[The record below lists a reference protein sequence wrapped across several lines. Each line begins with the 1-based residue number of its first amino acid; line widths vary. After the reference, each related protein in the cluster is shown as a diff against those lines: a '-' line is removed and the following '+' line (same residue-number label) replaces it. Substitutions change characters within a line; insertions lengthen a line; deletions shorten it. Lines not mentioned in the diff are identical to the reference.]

1 MPLADVTR
9 HPFFAPVLRLM
20 PAVRTAGS
28 RPLAD
33 LPVLLPPPARRGRRV
48 ADAMDFVKRRP
59 TMTALSALLAIL
71 LVFAA
76 FPAIDL
82 AVARL
87 FFDSSHGFTVTGAP
101 PFWRN
106 VGRGL
111 EIFIAIAIG
120 LPFVARLLWP
130 DRPML
135 VRPHKPVFL
144 YLVLAI
150 GPGLL
155 INGLLKT
162 FSARPRPR
170 HLFEFGGEEVFARVG
185 DLSGTCHSN
194 CSFASGEAASAFW
207 LIALV
212 FVVPRAWRLP
222 VFLATFGLLLIVSW
236 TRLAMGG
243 HFLSDVLVAW
253 LVTFLVMI
261 VLRLPVLYR
270 FQPEIDRG
278 VTAALTILGRRLRA
292 AGRFVFSTRA

>member
-1 MPLADVTR
+1 MPLADVVR
-9 HPFFAPVLRLM
+9 HPFLVPILRLM
-20 PAVRTAGS
+20 PAARTAEPG
-28 RPLAD
+28 RFAD
-33 LPVLLPPPARRGRRV
+33 LPVRLPPSSRLNRPVAR
-48 ADAMDFVKRRP
+48 AMNLVVTRP
-59 TMTALSALLAIL
+59 TMTALTALLAIL

-87 FFDSSHGFTVTGAP
+87 FFDPAGGFTVTGAP

-111 EIFIAIAIG
+111 EIFIGIAIG
-120 LPFVARLLWP
+120 LPLLARLLWP
-130 DRPML
+130 DRRML
-135 VRPHKPVFL
+135 VRPHKPLFL

-155 INGLLKT
+155 VNGLLKT
-162 FSARPRPR
+162 FSGRPRPR

-212 FVVPRAWRLP
+212 FVVPKAWRLP

-278 VTAALTILGRRLRA
+278 VTAALTTLGRRLRA